1 MDGGENLKEGHTMK
15 VYLFDTQNGL
25 FAGETFEDPD
35 MLQYEEGITPVP
47 PPEFE
52 HGQVPVFDRQ
62 INEWTV
68 IPLTIAKQLLQIQDA
83 KTESKS

>member
-1 MDGGENLKEGHTMK
+1 MK

-25 FAGETFEDPD
+25 FEGETFEDPA

-52 HGQVPVFDRQ
+52 HGQVPVFDRSKS
-62 INEWTV
+62 EWTV
-68 IPLTIAKQLLQIQDA
+68 IPITIARQLIDGSTQEA
-83 KTESKS
+83 TEIRS